1 MYRCPAE
8 EAEALA
14 AFHQRIAA
22 HPFAGFIVGTAEGNG
37 ADCSVSVQVSDVGC
51 SPLCLISFAAQ
62 CLEMASERVRAMPD
76 ARAFIDFLCAVER
89 ARAALDFSPA
99 PDAH

>member
-1 MYRCPAE
+1 MARCPVE

-14 AFHQRIAA
+14 AFHTRIAA
-22 HPFAGFIVGTAEGNG
+22 RPAAGLIVGTAERSG
-37 ADCSVSVQVSDVGC
+37 ADCSITVQLSDVGC

-62 CLEMASERVRAMPD
+62 CLELASERVRAMPD

-89 ARAALDFSPA
+89 ARAELDFDPA
-99 PDAH
+99 PDAY